1 MTSLGVH
8 GKFSGA
14 QIVLHKGFVVFME
27 IVSYSKDPKSNGMS
41 QGFSSKLIKR
51 LILEP
56 FLLLQILMSGKM
68 VKKCWSF
75 LFSLLFCI
83 CIYAHAY
90 IYIYVQYI
98 LYILYYI
105 YICAI
110 YIIYILYY
118 ICIIYIYILYI
129 YI

>member
-90 IYIYVQYI
+90 IYICAIYI
-98 LYILYYI
+98 IYIILYI

-110 YIIYILYY
+110 YIIYIYY
-118 ICIIYIYILYI
+118 IIYV
-129 YI
+129 